1 MGLYDKYARLAGE
14 RLQFSDNGL
23 TPFGTCIDEV
33 YSATEGRIGNKKV
46 ILAGTNNYLGLTFNH
61 DAIAEGQAALAAQGT
76 GTTGSRMANGS
87 YAPHLALEKEI
98 ARVQQ
103 LACIQAKLFDC
114 EMIQHR
120 FLDHSLRRQQAVYSD
135 GTVITVD
142 FERNTYSIRRVEQN

>member
-61 DAIAEGQAALAAQGT
+61 DAISFCRSSGCVAIVLNDERTVAMQDGEG
-76 GTTGSRMANGS
+76 
-87 YAPHLALEKEI
+87 E
-98 ARVQQ
+98 
-103 LACIQAKLFDC
+103 
-114 EMIQHR
+114 
-120 FLDHSLRRQQAVYSD
+120 AVKIY
-135 GTVITVD
+135 G
-142 FERNTYSIRRVEQN
+142 RLP

>member
-61 DAIAEGQAALAAQGT
+61 DAIREGQAALGKMLCT
-76 GTTGSRMANGS
+76 KSPPCVCLPG
-87 YAPHLALEKEI
+87 YPWIAPCRTAPP
-98 ARVQQ
+98 
-103 LACIQAKLFDC
+103 
-114 EMIQHR
+114 
-120 FLDHSLRRQQAVYSD
+120 S
-135 GTVITVD
+135 
-142 FERNTYSIRRVEQN
+142 

>member
-61 DAIAEGQAALAAQGT
+61 DAISEGQAALAAQGT

-87 YAPHLALEKEI
+87 
-98 ARVQQ
+98 
-103 LACIQAKLFDC
+103 AKAINIPAKRYTRLNLKKVFP
-114 EMIQHR
+114 
-120 FLDHSLRRQQAVYSD
+120 
-135 GTVITVD
+135 
-142 FERNTYSIRRVEQN
+142 RNAQ

>member
-61 DAIAEGQAALAAQGT
+61 DAISEGQAALAAQGT

-87 YAPHLALEKEI
+87 YALMNPLMIFIKI
-98 ARVQQ
+98 
-103 LACIQAKLFDC
+103 IKL
-114 EMIQHR
+114 R
-120 FLDHSLRRQQAVYSD
+120 
-135 GTVITVD
+135 
-142 FERNTYSIRRVEQN
+142 

>member
-61 DAIAEGQAALAAQGT
+61 DAGNDSNLLIVF
-76 GTTGSRMANGS
+76 
-87 YAPHLALEKEI
+87 Y
-98 ARVQQ
+98 VQIMPDDFVMQ
-103 LACIQAKLFDC
+103 L
-114 EMIQHR
+114 HR
-120 FLDHSLRRQQAVYSD
+120 F
-135 GTVITVD
+135 
-142 FERNTYSIRRVEQN
+142 

>member
-61 DAIAEGQAALAAQGT
+61 DAISEGQAALWPK
-76 GTTGSRMANGS
+76 
-87 YAPHLALEKEI
+87 APAPPVL
-98 ARVQQ
+98 VWQT
-103 LACIQAKLFDC
+103 
-114 EMIQHR
+114 
-120 FLDHSLRRQQAVYSD
+120 AVMRC
-135 GTVITVD
+135 TW
-142 FERNTYSIRRVEQN
+142 R